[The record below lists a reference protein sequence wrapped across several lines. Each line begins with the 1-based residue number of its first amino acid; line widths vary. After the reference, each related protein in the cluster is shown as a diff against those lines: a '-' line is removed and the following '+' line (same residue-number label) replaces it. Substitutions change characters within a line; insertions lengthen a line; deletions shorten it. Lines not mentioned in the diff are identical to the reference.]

1 MHATLPKCTP
11 QEPLAKAINYALSLW
26 TRLRRYTENGLYHID
41 TNPVERGQRP
51 TVMGRKNY
59 LFSQNDRGAE
69 DNAVF
74 YTLLVSCDNL
84 NVPPLE
90 WLTRTLERIRPDM
103 DEEQLMALLPYNYK
117 ADAS

>member
-1 MHATLPKCTP
+1 MMACDAVIARSVQALHDRRRRTL
-11 QEPLAKAINYALSLW
+11 
-26 TRLRRYTENGLYHID
+26 LRRYTENGLYQID

-51 TVMGRKNY
+51 KVMGRKNY
-59 LFSQNDRGAE
+59 LFSQNDRGAG

-90 WLTRTLERIRPDM
+90 WFTHTLERIKPDM
-103 DEEQLMALLPYNYK
+103 DEDQLVALLPCNYK
-117 ADAS
+117 AEL

>member
-1 MHATLPKCTP
+1 MTRPRDLRQGVIEK
-11 QEPLAKAINYALSLW
+11 
-26 TRLRRYTENGLYHID
+26 RLRTIANDY
-41 TNPVERGQRP
+41 
-51 TVMGRKNY
+51 GRVCY
-59 LFSQNDRGAE
+59 LFSSLIVLPQLFSSQHDRGAE

-74 YTLLVSCDNL
+74 YTLLVNCDNL

-103 DEEQLMALLPYNYK
+103 DEDQLMALLPYNYK